1 MTARRS
7 SPSGTSRRS
16 VRTSRLRRCQH
27 SFFSIGQAGEADA
40 LHSSGM
46 DILVI
51 LIMHWLYVRGRNW
64 WWLLITVV
72 VCGEDSGCTRPHT
85 STWWTVGAATYCPL
99 CCETWYICWMTQV
112 DPRLSSS

>member
-51 LIMHWLYVRGRNW
+51 LIMH
-64 WWLLITVV
+64 
-72 VCGEDSGCTRPHT
+72 
-85 STWWTVGAATYCPL
+85 
-99 CCETWYICWMTQV
+99 
-112 DPRLSSS
+112 